1 MMHMVYIDNKT
12 LSTLIWNLFIF
23 FQKHVE
29 FYPSLGISQ
38 NKEMLLQTFLL
49 PETEKNF
56 SNF

>member
-38 NKEMLLQTFLL
+38 NKEMLLQTSLL
-49 PETEKNF
+49 PETEKKF
-56 SNF
+56 